1 MATTTQN
8 IAASTS
14 RALNEGDNP
23 VFKVDTTVLMRLHV
37 EAEKVLAA
45 HKRNTLLAEQNELLE
60 QQNDWLEEQNASSAE
75 QNELLARIA
84 DSLNRKQP

>member
-37 EAEKVLAA
+37 EAEKALVAKA
-45 HKRNTLLAEQNELLE
+45 RNTLLAEQNV
-60 QQNDWLEEQNASSAE
+60 
-75 QNELLARIA
+75 LLARIA
-84 DSLNRKQP
+84 DSLNRQQP